1 MYHELR
7 KRGTRLVA
15 GLLNPWGYIDL
26 VRGLLGEYR
35 YLVVMKR
42 LAALVLLGVFALPIA
57 GNADGYGRY
66 PHYRRHVHW
75 RQVHPFYDAEY
86 ISAVQH
92 LDTEVDDTTSLVPPM
107 RSAIRPMVGAGWAM
121 NSFPHGGARGGRAF
135 AYARPDPVDIDRG
148 FDPVPRV

>member
-75 RQVHPFYDAEY
+75 RHGHPFYDAEY

-92 LDTEVDDTTSLVPPM
+92 LGYRGRRYNFAGPAYAFGDPSYGGCRLGHELVPTWW
-107 RSAIRPMVGAGWAM
+107 GAGWARVRLC
-121 NSFPHGGARGGRAF
+121 SAGSGR
-135 AYARPDPVDIDRG
+135 Y
-148 FDPVPRV
+148 